1 MRAGGDTM
9 GRNNHLFTE
18 DNEAIEGK
26 YGDGRLAPGA
36 ETLCGEDYPNGAGTY
51 RVSSYASF
59 RGMDGLGEYLESEA
73 ESLCPECLALAVRFH
88 GWPEPP
94 EEVTA

>member
-1 MRAGGDTM
+1 MRVGGDTS
-9 GRNNHLFTE
+9 GQCQHLFTE

-36 ETLCGEDYPNGAGTY
+36 ETLCGEEYPRGAGTY
-51 RVSSYASF
+51 RVSSYASL
-59 RGMDGLGEYLESEA
+59 RSMDGLEGYLEAEA
-73 ESLCPECLALAVRFH
+73 ESLCPECLEVAVRFH

-94 EEVTA
+94 EAPA